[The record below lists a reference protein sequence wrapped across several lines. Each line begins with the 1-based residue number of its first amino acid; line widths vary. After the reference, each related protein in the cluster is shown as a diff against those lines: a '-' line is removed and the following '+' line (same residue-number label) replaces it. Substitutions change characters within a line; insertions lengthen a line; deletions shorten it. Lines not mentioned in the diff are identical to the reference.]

1 MKSNKIFLFLTLI
14 LQFNTFTIRRII
26 GTSLQDCRV
35 KFHDRDWQDIKDC
48 DQTDFDPGWSGGDV
62 SSDLNIDYNL
72 GDKIFVWIKVF
83 NKLPENYENYCCI
96 YFNLFINE
104 YYIGNTLDYIYYC
117 SNCDCTDSLGEKTF
131 CHKWDDKRLYCTPV
145 RGKEYQ
151 FYFMI
156 NGYNELNLMYA
167 ATELTDFYKIIGADF
182 YLTEEET
189 KEIKF
194 SSNSILKS
202 NYYSQ
207 HKVILDELSIKY
219 SFEGQGEFRTIND
232 EILPSSGEIGSDII
246 FIKPNNITGNETFN
260 TKLTVQTISKFGKD
274 KGKNTS
280 EPSEF
285 NFYFC
290 APEYKMHKNGSCY
303 KCFESCFDCSEPG
316 NDTNHQCDK
325 CNHQNPY
332 YFYLNDTK
340 NCFKSCKSANKIRI
354 EKAKHLC
361 IDADECETYISSDE
375 ESCIL
380 NCTSEFEYFDNR
392 TGNVSKICL
401 NNCDDYISNDN
412 TVCLDSCK
420 RINQLI
426 NNITANKQ
434 CTTENMCSLYKKYID
449 SNNNYCIDN
458 CSLVSELQDYRYKD
472 YRPYCLSY
480 TKCDSFISY
489 DETKCIQDCPSE
501 FEYFDDR
508 KGTRSKLCLKKE
520 MCDSWISSNDTIC
533 LNDCKFIN
541 ELSDLTGS
549 TLCLDSCERINQF
562 MTNIKANKQCTTENK
577 CILNKKFIDSNNNYC
592 IDNCSLVSELQDY
605 RYKDYRPYCLSYTK
619 CDSFISYDE
628 TKCIQDCPSEFE
640 YFDDRKGTRS
650 KLCLKKEMCDSWI
663 SSNDTICLND
673 CKFINELSDLTSH
686 LCANFCHKD
695 LFYTPELMIC
705 DKQCNVPYKFYI
717 TYENKTKKCVKK
729 CDEFPYLV
737 LDEDTFECLPF
748 NKFEIMSIQTNPML
762 NSNKEKFPTYF
773 VNKYIKNL
781 TVKVTFNQ
789 NIRKRIQLING
800 TYERI
805 YDDNNSIIFRVAEL
819 KGKKTF
825 NFSDNINNSYYFG
838 FELETISYVNLLLV
852 ILIIICAIL
861 LILLIVLWILH

>member
-14 LQFNTFTIRRII
+14 LQYNTFTILNMG
-26 GTSLQDCRV
+26 GTSLQDCRI
-35 KFHDRDWQDIKDC
+35 KFHDRDWQNIKDC
-48 DQTDFDPGWSGGDV
+48 DQTDFDPDWSGGQA
-62 SSDLNIDYNL
+62 SSDFNINYNL

-96 YFNLFINE
+96 YFHLYINE
-104 YYIGNTLDYIYYC
+104 YYINNNLDYIYYC

-131 CHKWDDKRLYCTPV
+131 CHKWGDKRLYCTPV

-303 KCFESCFDCSEPG
+303 KCFESFFDCSEPG

-434 CTTENMCSLYKKYID
+434 CTTENMCSLYKK
-449 SNNNYCIDN
+449 
-458 CSLVSELQDYRYKD
+458 
-472 YRPYCLSY
+472 
-480 TKCDSFISY
+480 
-489 DETKCIQDCPSE
+489 
-501 FEYFDDR
+501 
-508 KGTRSKLCLKKE
+508 
-520 MCDSWISSNDTIC
+520 
-533 LNDCKFIN
+533 
-541 ELSDLTGS
+541 
-549 TLCLDSCERINQF
+549 
-562 MTNIKANKQCTTENK
+562 
-577 CILNKKFIDSNNNYC
+577 FIDSNNNYC

-640 YFDDRKGTRS
+640 YFDDRKETRS

-737 LDEDTFECLPF
+737 LDEDIFECLPF
-748 NKFEIMSIQTNPML
+748 YKFEIMSIQTNPIL

-805 YDDNNSIIFRVAEL
+805 YDDNNSIIFRIAEL

-861 LILLIVLWILH
+861 LILLIVLWILHCKRKKIKNDIIEKSQSLVLNNSTI

>member
-14 LQFNTFTIRRII
+14 FQFNTFTIRRII

-156 NGYNELNLMYA
+156 NGYNEINLMNA
-167 ATELTDFYKIIGADF
+167 ETVLTDFYKIIGADF

-340 NCFKSCKSANKIRI
+340 NCFKSCKSANKIRV

-434 CTTENMCSLYKKYID
+434 CTTENMCSLY
-449 SNNNYCIDN
+449 
-458 CSLVSELQDYRYKD
+458 
-472 YRPYCLSY
+472 
-480 TKCDSFISY
+480 
-489 DETKCIQDCPSE
+489 
-501 FEYFDDR
+501 
-508 KGTRSKLCLKKE
+508 
-520 MCDSWISSNDTIC
+520 
-533 LNDCKFIN
+533 
-541 ELSDLTGS
+541 
-549 TLCLDSCERINQF
+549 
-562 MTNIKANKQCTTENK
+562 
-577 CILNKKFIDSNNNYC
+577 KKFIDSNNNYC

>member
-48 DQTDFDPGWSGGDV
+48 DQTDFDPDWSGGQA
-62 SSDLNIDYNL
+62 SSDFNINYNL
-72 GDKIFVWIKVF
+72 GDKIYFWIKVF
-83 NKLPENYENYCCI
+83 NNLPENYENYCCI
-96 YFNLFINE
+96 YFHLYINE
-104 YYIGNTLDYIYYC
+104 YYINNNLDYIYYC

-131 CHKWDDKRLYCTPV
+131 CHKLGDKRLYCTPV

-156 NGYNELNLMYA
+156 NGYNEINLMNA
-167 ATELTDFYKIIGADF
+167 ETVLSDFYKIIGADF

-472 YRPYCLSY
+472 Y
-480 TKCDSFISY
+480 K
-489 DETKCIQDCPSE
+489 
-501 FEYFDDR
+501 
-508 KGTRSKLCLKKE
+508 
-520 MCDSWISSNDTIC
+520 
-533 LNDCKFIN
+533 
-541 ELSDLTGS
+541 
-549 TLCLDSCERINQF
+549 
-562 MTNIKANKQCTTENK
+562 
-577 CILNKKFIDSNNNYC
+577 
-592 IDNCSLVSELQDY
+592 
-605 RYKDYRPYCLSYTK
+605 PYCLSYTK

-748 NKFEIMSIQTNPML
+748 NKFEIMSIQTNPIL

-825 NFSDNINNSYYFG
+825 NFSDNINDSYYFG

-861 LILLIVLWILH
+861 LILLIVLWILHCKRKKKTNDIIEKSQSLVLNNSTI

>member
-1 MKSNKIFLFLTLI
+1 
-14 LQFNTFTIRRII
+14 
-26 GTSLQDCRV
+26 
-35 KFHDRDWQDIKDC
+35 
-48 DQTDFDPGWSGGDV
+48 
-62 SSDLNIDYNL
+62 
-72 GDKIFVWIKVF
+72 
-83 NKLPENYENYCCI
+83 
-96 YFNLFINE
+96 
-104 YYIGNTLDYIYYC
+104 
-117 SNCDCTDSLGEKTF
+117 
-131 CHKWDDKRLYCTPV
+131 
-145 RGKEYQ
+145 
-151 FYFMI
+151 
-156 NGYNELNLMYA
+156 
-167 ATELTDFYKIIGADF
+167 
-182 YLTEEET
+182 
-189 KEIKF
+189 
-194 SSNSILKS
+194 
-202 NYYSQ
+202 
-207 HKVILDELSIKY
+207 
-219 SFEGQGEFRTIND
+219 
-232 EILPSSGEIGSDII
+232 
-246 FIKPNNITGNETFN
+246 
-260 TKLTVQTISKFGKD
+260 
-274 KGKNTS
+274 
-280 EPSEF
+280 
-285 NFYFC
+285 
-290 APEYKMHKNGSCY
+290 MHKNGSCY

-340 NCFKSCKSANKIRI
+340 NCFNSCKSANKIRI

-392 TGNVSKICL
+392 TGNLSKICL

-508 KGTRSKLCLKKE
+508 KGTRSK
-520 MCDSWISSNDTIC
+520 
-533 LNDCKFIN
+533 F
-541 ELSDLTGS
+541 
-549 TLCLDSCERINQF
+549 
-562 MTNIKANKQCTTENK
+562 
-577 CILNKKFIDSNNNYC
+577 
-592 IDNCSLVSELQDY
+592 
-605 RYKDYRPYCLSYTK
+605 
-619 CDSFISYDE
+619 
-628 TKCIQDCPSEFE
+628 
-640 YFDDRKGTRS
+640 
-650 KLCLKKEMCDSWI
+650 CLKKEMCDSWI

-705 DKQCNVPYKFYI
+705 DKQCNAPYKFYI
-717 TYENKTKKCVKK
+717 TYENKTKKCVRK

-748 NKFEIMSIQTNPML
+748 NKFEILSIQTNPIL

-825 NFSDNINNSYYFG
+825 NFSDNINDSYYFG
-838 FELETISYVNLLLV
+838 FEVETISYVNLLLV

-861 LILLIVLWILH
+861 LILLIVLWILHCKRKKIINDINEKSQSLMLNNSTI